1 MTVHAARHTLLEK
14 DPTLLQDIKR
24 GIEKEG
30 LRVTETGKLADT
42 GHPPPLGA
50 ALTHERITTDYSEA
64 LLELI
69 TPPHTTPDDML
80 RELQETHRF
89 VSQHLDREL
98 IWNQS
103 MPAHLPPERDIPI
116 ARYGKSNSGMLKYVY
131 RAGLAERYGKAM
143 QCIAGVHY
151 NYSLPDA
158 LWDVIGIQGSTPED
172 RRSKGYMALIR
183 NFTRF
188 SWLLMYL
195 FGASPSVSR
204 DFLQDMPHDLDE
216 FDADT
221 FYLPHATS
229 LRMSDLGYKN
239 KAQSDL
245 ELCYNDLET
254 FLRRIHAAVTTPW
267 PPYEAIGTHR
277 DGQWIQLN
285 TNILQIENEYYS
297 SIRPKRTTARCER
310 PITALAQ
317 RGVQYVEVRCL
328 DIDPYSPIGISSDT
342 AHFLD
347 VFLLYCATEESA
359 FFPNNG
365 FCRDSNDN
373 FSKVVKEGRKP
384 GLILV
389 NSNQAVELRQWG
401 RELVQSMA
409 PYAQLLDHAHGTQAY
424 SKALAVQ
431 AEKVEDPGKTPSAQW
446 LQAMRDQKL
455 GQHDYALALSLRH
468 RDALRSQ
475 PLPAELENHY
485 QHMASASF
493 AAQKELED
501 SDAESF
507 DSYVARYQEILKPG
521 SGAFW

>member
-1 MTVHAARHTLLEK
+1 MTVPASRHTLLEN

-69 TPPHTTPDDML
+69 TPPHDTPDAML
-80 RELQETHRF
+80 RELEDTHRF

-98 IWNQS
+98 IWNHS
-103 MPAHLPPERDIPI
+103 MPAHLPPESDIPI
-116 ARYGKSNSGMLKYVY
+116 ARYGKSNSGMLKHVY

-151 NYSLPDA
+151 NFSLPDA
-158 LWDVIGIQGSTPED
+158 LWNVIGIRGSSPED
-172 RRSKGYMALIR
+172 QRSKGYLALIR

-195 FGASPSVSR
+195 FGASPAVSR
-204 DFLQDMPHDLDE
+204 QFLQGLPHDLE
-216 FDADT
+216 AFDDDT
-221 FYLPHATS
+221 LYLPHATS

-254 FLRRIHAAVTTPW
+254 FLRRMHAAVTTPW

-277 DGQWIQLN
+277 DGRWVQLN
-285 TNILQIENEYYS
+285 TNVLQIENEYYS
-297 SIRPKRTTARCER
+297 SIRPKRTTARGER
-310 PITALAQ
+310 PISALAL

-328 DIDPYSPIGISSDT
+328 DIDPFSPIGISKDT

-347 VFLLYCATEESA
+347 VFLLYCAMEESA

-373 FSKVVKEGRKP
+373 FSTVVKEGRKP
-384 GLILV
+384 GLVLIK
-389 NSNQAVELRQWG
+389 SNRPIGLQEWG
-401 RELVQSMA
+401 RELVGNMA
-409 PYAQLLDHAHGTQAY
+409 PYARLLDHVHDTQAY
-424 SKALAVQ
+424 GAALAVQ
-431 AEKVEDPGKTPSAQW
+431 AERVEDPEKTLSAQW
-446 LQAMRDQKL
+446 LQAMRDQKQ
-455 GQHDYALALSLRH
+455 GQHEHALALSLRH
-468 RDALRSQ
+468 RDALRSP
-475 PLPAELENHY
+475 PLPADLEKYY
-485 QHMASASF
+485 QDMATTSF
-493 AAQKELED
+493 AAQKNLED
-501 SDAESF
+501 SDTESF
-507 DSYVARYQEILKPG
+507 DSYVARYQEVLKPG